1 MNILKAL
8 FGTPEYVSKMDTT
21 KNSPDPEPDDIWA
34 FTDPDARDTYTRSG
48 RLKKLEHDIRYEVM
62 RGNPWDSEE
71 LEYKLEIRRLLRE
84 GSIEDKGTYWFS
96 SPFPTVYRATKT
108 GSITIAEQVHRFQKG
123 DDIVFQCKMTR
134 DSNPK
139 LTAPILI
146 ARLQLTDKSKL
157 CGDMGA
163 AMKGMGSN

>member
-8 FGTPEYVSKMDTT
+8 FGTPEYISKSDTT
-21 KNSPDPEPDDIWA
+21 KNSPDPDPDDIWA
-34 FTDPDARDTYTRSG
+34 FTDPDARDTYARDG
-48 RLKKLEHDIRYEVM
+48 RLKQLEHDLRYEVM
-62 RGNPWDSEE
+62 RGSPWEPEE

-96 SPFPTVYRATKT
+96 SPFPTVYRAKQP
-108 GSITIAEQVHRFQKG
+108 GIFTIAGQEHSFQTG

-139 LTAPILI
+139 LTAPVLI
-146 ARLQLTDKSKL
+146 ARLQPTDKSKL
-157 CGDMGA
+157 CGDMGG
-163 AMKGMGSN
+163 AMKGMG